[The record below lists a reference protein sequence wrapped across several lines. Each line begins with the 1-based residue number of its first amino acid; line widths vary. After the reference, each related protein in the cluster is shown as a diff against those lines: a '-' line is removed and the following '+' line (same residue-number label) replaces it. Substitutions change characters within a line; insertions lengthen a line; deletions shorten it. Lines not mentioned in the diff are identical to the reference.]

1 MVSCL
6 GLRVVTKARNNP
18 CFFVH
23 LPNFGGD
30 LGKTYPKFIPRL
42 VYKSLLSCYP
52 NRVKDSR
59 RIVICGAS
67 IYMLAIESGLSA
79 MVEGDVVRIDPYL
92 PNTVERI
99 SSLEPRAIIIELD
112 GKNNELVLE
121 DLAQSIPLIV
131 LDEARCS
138 IKVLAREHVPIAEI
152 SELTDVI
159 EKIIQQQDV
168 LLGENIT
175 QP

>member
-6 GLRVVTKARNNP
+6 GFRVVTRARNNP

-23 LPNFGGD
+23 LPNFGGY
-30 LGKTYPKFIPRL
+30 LGKNYSKFIPRL
-42 VYKSLLSCYP
+42 VYKPLPSCYP
-52 NRVKDSR
+52 NKVKDSR
-59 RIVICGAS
+59 RIVICGVS
-67 IYMLAIESGLSA
+67 IYMLAIESALSA
-79 MVEGDVVRIDPYL
+79 MTEGDVVRIDPYL

-99 SSLEPRAIIIELD
+99 SSLEPHAVIIELD

-121 DLAQSIPLIV
+121 NLAQSIPLIV

-138 IKVLAREHVPIAEI
+138 IKVLAGEHVPIAEI

-159 EKIIQQQDV
+159 EKIIQPQDV
-168 LLGENIT
+168 HLGENIT
-175 QP
+175 QS